1 MIRRFHWTAMARAPV
16 IHREVDAMKR
26 PGTLACIFCLLAG
39 LLVGGIL
46 PMPWDRDAVPASASI
61 LSTPAS
67 SSSSDG
73 ADGGALN
80 TQDNFPLLDTA
91 CYLLHVLKNHDYNA
105 LASLV
110 HPERGVTFTPYSTVD
125 FDTDLTFTREQIR
138 DLEKDTAVY
147 TWGITDGRGNLI
159 NMTMEQ
165 YFAAYVFNVD
175 YTQSS
180 QIGVDRIIMSGNAL
194 ENLTDAYSGCR
205 FVDFCVP
212 GADPAYQGVDW
223 NSLKLVFAPGES
235 HWYLV
240 GVIHGQWTV

>member
-1 MIRRFHWTAMARAPV
+1 MR
-16 IHREVDAMKR
+16 R

-46 PMPWDRDAVPASASI
+46 PMPWDRDAVPASGSI

-67 SSSSDG
+67 SSCSDS
-73 ADGGALN
+73 ADSAAVLD
-80 TQDNFPLLDTA
+80 TQDNFPLLDIA
-91 CYLLHVLKNHDYNA
+91 CYLLHVMKNHDYEA
-105 LASLV
+105 LAGLV

-125 FDTDLTFTREQIR
+125 FDTDLTFTPDQIR
-138 DLEKDTAVY
+138 NLGEDKTVY

-194 ENLTDAYSGCR
+194 ENLTDAYPGCR

-212 GADPAYQGVDW
+212 GTDPAYQGIDW
-223 NSLKLVFAPGES
+223 NSLKLVFAPGDN
-235 HWYLV
+235 HWFLV